1 MENASNALLISGG
14 ILIAMLIIAIAVV
27 IFSNYGELGQ
37 TYDQTLQATEIQKF
51 NTNFLKFEGKTDISI
66 QEIVTLANFAKQYK
80 EQTETDIKV
89 IIQGEGNIVSKGDT
103 TKLIKEYSN
112 KKFKCGN
119 ITDQNYFT
127 EGNEIGKIKSINFMV
142 TNK

>member
-14 ILIAMLIIAIAVV
+14 ILIAMLIIATGVI
-27 IFSNYGELGQ
+27 IFSNYGEIGQ
-37 TYDQTLQATEIQKF
+37 TYDQTLKATEIQKF

-80 EQTETDIKV
+80 EQTGTDIKV
-89 IIQGEGNIVSKGDT
+89 IIQGEGNLVEKTNIT
-103 TKLIKEYSN
+103 ELIIDYSN
-112 KKFKCGN
+112 KEFKCGK

-127 EGNEIGKIKSINFMV
+127 DGNEIGKIKLINFMI

>member
-14 ILIAMLIIAIAVV
+14 ILIAMLIIAIGVV
-27 IFSNYGELGQ
+27 IFSNYGELGL

-66 QEIVTLANFAKQYK
+66 QEIVTLVNFAKQYK
-80 EQTETDIKV
+80 EQTGTDIKV
-89 IIQGEGNIVSKGDT
+89 IIQGRGNLVEKEDIT
-103 TKLIKEYSN
+103 ELIKTYSDE
-112 KKFKCGN
+112 KFKCGN

-127 EGNEIGKIKSINFMV
+127 DGNEIGKIKLINFMI

>member
-14 ILIAMLIIAIAVV
+14 ILIAMLIIAIAVA

-51 NTNFLKFEGKTDISI
+51 NANFLKFEGKTDISI
-66 QEIVTLANFAKQYK
+66 QEIVTLANFVKQYNEK
-80 EQTETDIKV
+80 AGTNIGV
-89 IIQGEGNIVSKGDT
+89 IIQGAGNIADKGET
-103 TKLIKEYSN
+103 TELIKKYSD